1 MSDNVRK
8 SPLSFARFLMK
19 QTMPIRQSLAF
30 LSFLLLTAALG
41 DRAWGAEDVALGQ
54 GLADA
59 RPNAVAFRQFRHG
72 LFVHLVYG
80 ITARPDATKH
90 ATLDEFAG
98 AFDVN
103 TFADQVAGM
112 GVEYVF
118 LTAWHKAMYQ
128 LGPNP
133 ALERWLP
140 GHTSKRDLIG
150 EIADAFQARGI
161 KLVLYAHP
169 NDGHDLSKDEQNRV
183 GYIGLPQDDPNRN
196 KVLND
201 FINEVFTDFCRQ
213 YAGKPNVVGIW
224 WDSWIHKGA
233 RIDMW
238 RLNKTVRGIMP
249 DAVLMSNNF
258 DFRQKPNFI
267 DLFSIESRG
276 PKTGA
281 LHELTALHYNQSFP
295 IAQNWWA
302 HPKATI
308 KLSPESMYRFL
319 VLTVGTGAPGGVAWA
334 VSPLADGKTWGADN
348 QPLQVMHDL
357 NQHIARVR
365 PSLCGVMP
373 SRNWLLPTK
382 TTWATAPS
390 FAAAR
395 SVDGATEYIH
405 VIKPP
410 VGRTLELPLANER
423 FSSGRM
429 LIGKKAVAL
438 ETTASGLRITLPEGE
453 QWDPLDTVIELMI
466 AR

>member
-1 MSDNVRK
+1 MK
-8 SPLSFARFLMK
+8 FTQGFLMK
-19 QTMPIRQSLAF
+19 QTMPIRRAIAF
-30 LSFLLLTAALG
+30 LSFLLLAGALG
-41 DRAWGAEDVALGQ
+41 ERAWAAEDVALGQ
-54 GLADA
+54 GLADT

-72 LFVHLVYG
+72 LFVHHVYG
-80 ITARPDATKH
+80 LTARPDGAKIT
-90 ATLDEFAG
+90 TLDEFAN

-103 TFADQVAGM
+103 TFVDQVAGM

-140 GHTSKRDLIG
+140 GHTCKRDLVG
-150 EIADAFQARGI
+150 EIADALNARGI

-169 NDGHDLSKDEQNRV
+169 NDGHDLSKDERNRV
-183 GYIGLPQDDPNRN
+183 GYMDFPKDDPNRN

-201 FINEVFTDFCRQ
+201 FINEVFTDFCKQ

-224 WDSWIHKGA
+224 WDSWKHNGE

-238 RLNKTVRGIMP
+238 RLNKTVRGLMP
-249 DAVLMSNNF
+249 NAVLMSNNF
-258 DFRQKPNFI
+258 DFNRKPNFI
-267 DLFSIESRG
+267 DFFSIESG
-276 PKTGA
+276 WKGAKTGE
-281 LHELTALHYNQSFP
+281 LNELTALHYNQSFP

-302 HPKATI
+302 NPKATI
-308 KLSPESMYRFL
+308 QLSPESLYRFL

-334 VSPLADGKTWGADN
+334 VSPLADGKTWGAEN
-348 QPLQVMHDL
+348 QPLKVMQDL
-357 NQHIARVR
+357 NKHIARVR
-365 PSLCGVMP
+365 PSICGVLP

-382 TTWATAPS
+382 TTWATAPA

-395 SVDGATEYIH
+395 SVDGSTEYIH

-410 VGRTLELPLANER
+410 VGRTIELPKANER
-423 FSSGRM
+423 FSSARM
-429 LIGKKAVAL
+429 LIGKKTVAL
-438 ETTASGLRITLPEGE
+438 EATDSGLRVTLPEGE
-453 QWDPLDTVIELMI
+453 QWDPLDTVVELVI